1 MQERG
6 PTMNEE
12 LLIGVLALQGDIEEN
27 KRAVTNA
34 LEEMNQKGKVVSV
47 RYPEEIMKID
57 GLIIPGGES
66 TVMGLLIAIKNGL
79 LDSINKALQKRL
91 PVMGTCAGMIILA
104 KRSYDRVV
112 GNKKQLL
119 LGALDIEIERNSFG
133 RQYDSFESNL
143 DISGIGN
150 DFKGIFIRAPS
161 VISTGPE
168 VQILSRF
175 DGKIVAVQQE
185 NIIGTSFHPE
195 LSGDNRMHKLFIEL
209 IAKWKKSNNH
219 N

>member
-1 MQERG
+1 
-6 PTMNEE
+6 MNSE

-27 KRAVTNA
+27 IKATTDA
-34 LEEMNQKGKVVSV
+34 LREMNLKGNVISV
-47 RYPEEIMKID
+47 RYPDEIMKVD

-66 TVMGLLIAIKNGL
+66 TVLGLLLSLKNGL
-79 LDSINKALQKRL
+79 LNSITKVLQDRL
-91 PVMGTCAGMIILA
+91 PIMGTCAGMIVLA
-104 KRSYDRVV
+104 KKSYDKVV

-133 RQYDSFESNL
+133 RQYDSFESTL
-143 DISGIGN
+143 EISGIGN
-150 DFKGIFIRAPS
+150 DFKGIFIRAPN
-161 VISTGPE
+161 VTSTGSS
-168 VQILSRF
+168 VQILSKF

-195 LSGDNRMHKLFIEL
+195 LSGDPRMHRLFIEL
-209 IAKWKKSNNH
+209 ITKWKKANNR